1 MKHEITKI
9 FNLFEGDITS
19 AAMYVHLIT
28 LLNANARMRISLS
41 EVSKKTGFSRQK
53 VRSILSRLQEI
64 GVAKVFFLPGIGA
77 EIELDHGLLVQFVTG
92 AITFLTGPVQFLTGP
107 VKNITGPVQNVTGL
121 TSMSVSS
128 IPKLIPLVN
137 SSSISPTTK
146 TTAKLETKTKSK
158 TKSRRK
164 MKPRSIPPEVKE
176 LAKEW
181 YDWALTKGTT
191 SRYNL
196 EKFEDA
202 ILAMTKGTQK
212 TFEDIRNMFEFIKS
226 DEKDEGFCYAENF
239 ISPCTWKKEWANG
252 LSKMDNAFKEMKRRK
267 FQSENEKP
275 KITQENISN
284 FF

>member
-1 MKHEITKI
+1 MKQEISDI
-9 FNLFEGDITS
+9 FKLFEGDITS
-19 AAMYVHLIT
+19 AALYLYLCT
-28 LLNANARMRISLS
+28 LLNANERLFISLKETS
-41 EVSKKTGFSRQK
+41 VKSGFSPRK
-53 VRSILSRLQEI
+53 IKTILSRLKNLGLI
-64 GVAKVFFLPGIGA
+64 DYKILNNRGVQLVINNP
-77 EIELDHGLLVQFVTG
+77 LLVTYVTG
-92 AITFLTGPVQFLTGP
+92 LGQTTPEPMSYGAGCSVKSARPVSFD
-107 VKNITGPVQNVTGL
+107 VGL

-137 SSSISPTTK
+137 SSSMSPTTK

-164 MKPRSIPPEVKE
+164 KKPRSIPPEVKE
-176 LAKEW
+176 LAQEW
-181 YDWALTKGTT
+181 FDWAAPRNPSTPF
-191 SRYNL
+191 NL

-239 ISPCTWKKEWANG
+239 ESPCTWKNKWANG
-252 LSKMDNAFKEMKRRK
+252 LTKMDSAFKEMKRRK
-267 FQSENEKP
+267 FQSEKEKP
-275 KITQENISN
+275 KITQENISD